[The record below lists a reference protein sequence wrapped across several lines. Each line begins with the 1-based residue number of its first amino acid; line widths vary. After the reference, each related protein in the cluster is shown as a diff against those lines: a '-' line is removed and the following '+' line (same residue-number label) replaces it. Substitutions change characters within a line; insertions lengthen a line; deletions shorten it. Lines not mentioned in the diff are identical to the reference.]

1 MARLVLAVVFV
12 ALVLGA
18 VTVVALGLRAI
29 ARRGAGGEEDDMA
42 ENSFLPKLAYA
53 LLLALVL
60 YVAFNAAGV

>member
-1 MARLVLAVVFV
+1 
-12 ALVLGA
+12 
-18 VTVVALGLRAI
+18 
-29 ARRGAGGEEDDMA
+29 MA

>member
-18 VTVVALGLRAI
+18 VTIVALGVRAM
-29 ARRGAGGEEDDMA
+29 ARHAAGGEDDDMA

-53 LLLALVL
+53 LLLALIL
-60 YVAFNAAGV
+60 YVAFNATGG